1 MKDTICVAVGLAGGF
16 FTALFGGWDSAL
28 VTLVVFMAIDFF
40 TGIITAMMK
49 KSKHTESGGL
59 SSKAGWF
66 GLAKKVCTLM
76 LIVVA
81 VRMDILLNTNYI
93 RDAVCISFCLN
104 ELLSIV
110 ENTSLMESRIR
121 LQFKKQLMFCKRKSA
136 EPKKRPTRRTS
147 NMTILRPDATTTFGG
162 VTVNEYLLTK
172 HNPNHIDMPSVS
184 MAGKII
190 GVTVHNTDWITVASG
205 TTLRNS
211 TREQRSIT
219 T

>member
-1 MKDTICVAVGLAGGF
+1 MMRLWCAQAEGQTVKRRLTFKNSTAVGVSVTTL
-16 FTALFGGWDSAL
+16 TLE
-28 VTLVVFMAIDFF
+28 TLVVFMAIDFF

-110 ENTSLMESRIR
+110 ENTSLMGIPYPPAIQKAIDV
-121 LQFKKQLMFCKRKSA
+121 LQTKIG
-136 EPKKRPTRRTS
+136 RTEE
-147 NMTILRPDATTTFGG
+147 TTDK
-162 VTVNEYLLTK
+162 EDK
-172 HNPNHIDMPSVS
+172 
-184 MAGKII
+184 
-190 GVTVHNTDWITVASG
+190 
-205 TTLRNS
+205 
-211 TREQRSIT
+211 
-219 T
+219 

>member
-1 MKDTICVAVGLAGGF
+1 MQSSRFCFFHGYRAPRRTNGNHDHHPAPCAPLPLVQRMRYIAGTSRISEISGRS
-16 FTALFGGWDSAL
+16 TC
-28 VTLVVFMAIDFF
+28 MF

-110 ENTSLMESRIR
+110 ENTSLMGIPYPPAIKKAIDV
-121 LQFKKQLMFCKRKSA
+121 LQTKIG
-136 EPKKRPTRRTS
+136 RTEE
-147 NMTILRPDATTTFGG
+147 TTDK
-162 VTVNEYLLTK
+162 EDK
-172 HNPNHIDMPSVS
+172 
-184 MAGKII
+184 
-190 GVTVHNTDWITVASG
+190 
-205 TTLRNS
+205 
-211 TREQRSIT
+211 
-219 T
+219 

>member
-1 MKDTICVAVGLAGGF
+1 MGRQKQQFPPKNPIPESTGGLKMKDTICVAVGLAGGF
-16 FTALFGGWDSAL
+16 FTAIFGGWDSAL

-110 ENTSLMESRIR
+110 ENTSLMGIPYPPAIKKAIDV
-121 LQFKKQLMFCKRKSA
+121 LQTKVG
-136 EPKKRPTRRTS
+136 RTEE
-147 NMTILRPDATTTFGG
+147 TTDK
-162 VTVNEYLLTK
+162 EDK
-172 HNPNHIDMPSVS
+172 
-184 MAGKII
+184 
-190 GVTVHNTDWITVASG
+190 
-205 TTLRNS
+205 
-211 TREQRSIT
+211 
-219 T
+219 

>member
-1 MKDTICVAVGLAGGF
+1 MKDSICVAVGLVGGF
-16 FTALFGGWDSAL
+16 FTAIFGGWDSAL

-110 ENTSLMESRIR
+110 ENTSLMGIPYPPARGCRLTGAYRMRPYGMGCFPASNSPPTSRH
-121 LQFKKQLMFCKRKSA
+121 F
-136 EPKKRPTRRTS
+136 PYWPRP
-147 NMTILRPDATTTFGG
+147 RPA
-162 VTVNEYLLTK
+162 
-172 HNPNHIDMPSVS
+172 
-184 MAGKII
+184 
-190 GVTVHNTDWITVASG
+190 
-205 TTLRNS
+205 
-211 TREQRSIT
+211 Q
-219 T
+219 